1 MNIYEARKLQ
11 KLLVKSSGAE
21 PRVGSCFNHFDG
33 KFCYYVSHLLSK
45 YSSFSYLDKELINVI
60 HTRCNTFN
68 LKYIIIV
75 DDPMFNSK
83 YPMSRFGIKLIEI
96 IEVD

>member
-1 MNIYEARKLQ
+1 MDIYQARKLQ
-11 KLLVKSSGAE
+11 KLLVKSSGAD
-21 PRVGSCFNHFDG
+21 PKGGSCFNHLDG

-45 YSSFSYLDKELINVI
+45 YSNFSNFDTEIINAI

-68 LKYIIIV
+68 LKYVIVV
-75 DDPMFNSK
+75 DDPKFDSNR
-83 YPMSRFGIKLIEI
+83 PILRFGMKLIEI